1 MTVSSTT
8 APHLAA
14 HPCVAASGR
23 ALTHLEVRSLPSSVA
38 PSAGLASCAAAGFG
52 RSMADGPTE
61 RLVPV
66 AARFR

>member
-1 MTVSSTT
+1 MNVAVTSATR
-8 APHLAA
+8 LAA
-14 HPCVAASGR
+14 SR
-23 ALTHLEVRSLPSSVA
+23 
-38 PSAGLASCAAAGFG
+38 AAAAFG